1 VGGRICDPEKIMK
14 RRISILLS
22 IAVLSS
28 AVLPSTFALAQ
39 IADAVTAAPPA
50 THRIDVQET
59 LHGVMVSDP
68 YRWLEDQNSPE
79 TRAWI
84 NQENEYTHKLLDSWP
99 GRERLEKR
107 LAELKKVE
115 RISSPVERN
124 GRFFYRKR
132 GADQEQFVI
141 YTRQGD
147 TGKDE
152 VLIDPNPMSAD
163 HSTNV
168 EIMDVSKDGKLL
180 AYVLRVGGK
189 DEAEVHV
196 LDVAAKRDLADV
208 LPARVYFDVSF
219 LPDGSGFYY
228 ATMLDDGPR
237 VRFHKIG
244 TKAEADSDVFGK
256 GYAKDTIIVGDP
268 SEDGRHLVVEVL
280 HGSAADKV
288 EIWIQNLKKND
299 LKKNGPIEPVI
310 KDIDARF
317 FASAVGDELFVQTNY
332 KAPNSRVMVVD
343 LAKPAPEHWRELVPE
358 SENAIDSVTLAGG
371 KILVAYVKNATSMV
385 KAFDPDGRLAFELN
399 LPSLGAA
406 YDVQARWENRSVY
419 FTYASFAIPSTIY
432 GCDMSSGKQSVWAQ
446 VKVPVDPS
454 KFEVNQIWYASK
466 DGTKVPMFLVHAKGI
481 KLDGSNPVLLEGY
494 GGFTVNNTPH
504 FNADAIVWAERGGVY
519 ALANIRGGGE
529 FGEAWH
535 KAGMRDKKQ
544 NVFDDFIAAAEW
556 LIQNKYTNPSKL
568 SILGGSNG
576 GLLVGAALTQRP
588 ELYQAVICWHPL
600 LDMLRYDQFME
611 AQFWVS
617 EYGAAKDPEQFKW
630 LYAYSPYQ
638 HVKKGVKYPAVL
650 FMSGDGDTR
659 VAPLHARKMAAMLQA
674 DTASDRPIL
683 LRYELKAGHSGGRST
698 TQDIGD
704 SVDELSFLFWQLGVA
719 P

>member
-1 VGGRICDPEKIMK
+1 MK
-14 RRISILLS
+14 RGILSLLS
-22 IAVLSS
+22 IAVLSC
-28 AVLPSTFALAQ
+28 TFSLAQ
-39 IADAVTAAPPA
+39 GAGAIKSMAPA
-50 THRIDVQET
+50 TRAGDVQET
-59 LHGVMVSDP
+59 LHGVVVSDP
-68 YRWLEDQNSPE
+68 YRWLEDQDSAE

-84 NQENEYTHKLLDSWP
+84 TQQNDYTHNLLDSWP
-99 GRERLEKR
+99 GRKRLEERLAR
-107 LAELKKVE
+107 LKKVE
-115 RISSPVERN
+115 RISSPIERS
-124 GRFFYRKR
+124 GRLFYRKR

-147 TGKDE
+147 AGKEE

-163 HSTNV
+163 HSTNA
-168 EIMDVSKDGKLL
+168 EIMDVSKDGKLM
-180 AYVLRVGGK
+180 AYVLRIGGK
-189 DEAEVHV
+189 DETEVHV
-196 LDVAAKRDLADV
+196 LDVAAKHDLVDL
-208 LPARVYFDVSF
+208 LPARVYFDLSF

-237 VRFHKIG
+237 VFFHKLG
-244 TKAEADSDVFGK
+244 TKVESDPEVFGK
-256 GYAKDTIIVGDP
+256 GYGKDVVVVADP
-268 SEDGRHLVVEVL
+268 SEDGLHLVVQVIY
-280 HGSAADKV
+280 GSAADKV
-288 EIWIQNLKKND
+288 EIWVQD
-299 LKKNGPIEPVI
+299 LKKSGPIEPVI
-310 KDIDARF
+310 KGIDARF
-317 FASAVGDELFVQTNY
+317 FGFAVGDKLFLQTNY
-332 KAPNSRVMVVD
+332 KAPKGRVMVLD
-343 LAKPAPEHWRELVPE
+343 MASPAPENWREVVPE
-358 SENAIDSVTLAGG
+358 TENAIDGTALVGG
-371 KILVAYVKNATSMV
+371 KILVNYVKNVTSIV
-385 KAFDPDGRLAFELN
+385 KAFQLDGKLAFEMS
-399 LPSLGAA
+399 LPALGTV
-406 YDVQARWENRSVY
+406 YDFQGRWENHQAY
-419 FTYASFAIPSTIY
+419 FTFASFAIPPTVY
-432 GCDMSSGKQSVWAQ
+432 RCDMSSGQESVWAQ
-446 VKVPVDPS
+446 VKVPVDAS
-454 KFEVNQIWYASK
+454 KFETKQVWYASK
-466 DGTKVPMFLVHAKGI
+466 DGTKVPMFLVYAKGI

-494 GGFTVNNTPH
+494 GGFGVNNTPY
-504 FNADAIVWAERGGVY
+504 FNSDAIVWAERGGVY
-519 ALANIRGGGE
+519 ALTNLRGGGE

-535 KAGMRDKKQ
+535 KAGMREKKQ
-544 NVFDDFIAAAEW
+544 NVFDDFIGAAEW

-588 ELYQAVICWHPL
+588 DLYRAVICWHPL

-659 VAPLHARKMAAMLQA
+659 VAPLHARKMTALLQA
-674 DTASDRPIL
+674 DTASDRPIM

>member
-1 VGGRICDPEKIMK
+1 
-14 RRISILLS
+14 
-22 IAVLSS
+22 
-28 AVLPSTFALAQ
+28 
-39 IADAVTAAPPA
+39 
-50 THRIDVQET
+50 
-59 LHGVMVSDP
+59 
-68 YRWLEDQNSPE
+68 
-79 TRAWI
+79 
-84 NQENEYTHKLLDSWP
+84 
-99 GRERLEKR
+99 
-107 LAELKKVE
+107 
-115 RISSPVERN
+115 
-124 GRFFYRKR
+124 
-132 GADQEQFVI
+132 
-141 YTRQGD
+141 
-147 TGKDE
+147 
-152 VLIDPNPMSAD
+152 
-163 HSTNV
+163 
-168 EIMDVSKDGKLL
+168 MDVSKDGKLL

-189 DEAEVHV
+189 DETEVHV

-237 VRFHKIG
+237 VRFHKVG
-244 TKAEADSDVFGK
+244 TKVETDTDVFGK
-256 GYAKDTIIVGDP
+256 GYAKEAIIVGDP
-268 SEDGRHLVVEVL
+268 SEDGQHLVLHVL

-288 EIWIQNLKKND
+288 EIWVQD
-299 LKKNGPIEPVI
+299 LKKTGRSTSDQGSGRALLWFCGGRPVVPAHELQSTEGPR
-310 KDIDARF
+310 DGARHGEAGTGELAGSGCGRGKRDRQCRAQRGQDPRDLCEECDLSGKSF
-317 FASAVGDELFVQTNY
+317 SAGWETGVRVQAANPRIRLRGTGKVGESGGLFYVCVVRNSAYDLSLRHEKRRAVGVGAGKGPGRWVEVRG
-332 KAPNSRVMVVD
+332 KAD
-343 LAKPAPEHWRELVPE
+343 
-358 SENAIDSVTLAGG
+358 
-371 KILVAYVKNATSMV
+371 
-385 KAFDPDGRLAFELN
+385 
-399 LPSLGAA
+399 
-406 YDVQARWENRSVY
+406 
-419 FTYASFAIPSTIY
+419 
-432 GCDMSSGKQSVWAQ
+432 
-446 VKVPVDPS
+446 
-454 KFEVNQIWYASK
+454 WYASK
-466 DGTKVPMFLVHAKGI
+466 DGTKVPMFLVHSPGI

-494 GGFTVNNTPH
+494 GGFMVNNTPY

-519 ALANIRGGGE
+519 ALANLRGGGE

-535 KAGMRDKKQ
+535 KAGMLDKKQ

-588 ELYQAVICWHPL
+588 DLYQAVICWHPL

-659 VAPLHARKMAAMLQA
+659 VAPLHARKMTALLQA
-674 DTASDRPIL
+674 ETGSNRPIL
-683 LRYELKAGHSGGRST
+683 LRYELKAGHSGGRSL

>member
-1 VGGRICDPEKIMK
+1 MK
-14 RRISILLS
+14 RGIPSLLS
-22 IAVLSS
+22 VVVLT
-28 AVLPSTFALAQ
+28 STFALAQ
-39 IADAVTAAPPA
+39 TAAGTSAAPA
-50 THRIDVQET
+50 TFRDDVQET
-59 LHGVMVSDP
+59 LHGVTISDP
-68 YRWLEDQNSPE
+68 YRWLEDQNSSE

-84 NQENEYTHKLLDSWP
+84 TQQNEYTHKLLDGWP
-99 GRERLEKR
+99 GRQRLEIR
-107 LAELKKVE
+107 LSELKKVDH
-115 RISSPVERN
+115 ISSPIERN

-132 GADQEQFVI
+132 GVDQEQFVI

-147 TGKDE
+147 AGKE
-152 VLIDPNPMSAD
+152 EILMDPNPMSAD

-168 EIMDVSKDGKLL
+168 EIMDVSKDGRLL
-180 AYVLRVGGK
+180 AYVVRVGGK

-196 LDVAAKRDLADV
+196 LDTASKHDLPDV

-237 VRFHKIG
+237 VRFHRVG
-244 TKAEADSDVFGK
+244 TEAEADSDVFGK

-268 SEDGRHLVVEVL
+268 SEDGHHLVIEVL

-288 EIWIQNLKKND
+288 EIWVQD
-299 LKKNGPIEPVI
+299 LKKHEPPEPVI
-310 KDIDARF
+310 KDLDARF
-317 FASAVGDELFVQTNY
+317 FASAVGDELFLQTNY
-332 KAPNSRVMVVD
+332 KAPNGRVMVLD
-343 LAKPAPEHWRELVPE
+343 LAKPAPENWREVVPE
-358 SENAIDSVTLAGG
+358 AENAIDNVSLAGG
-371 KILVAYVKNATSMV
+371 KILVVYVKNATSMV
-385 KAFDPDGRLAFELN
+385 KAFQPDGKLAFEMN
-399 LPSLGAA
+399 LPALGAVS
-406 YDVQARWENRSVY
+406 DVQARWENAAAY
-419 FTYASFAIPSTIY
+419 FTYTSFATPATIFR
-432 GCDMSSGKQSVWAQ
+432 CEMSSGKQSPWAQ
-446 VKVPVDPS
+446 LKVPVDPS
-454 KFEVNQIWYASK
+454 KFEVSQIWYASK

-494 GGFTVNNTPH
+494 GGFGVNNTPY
-504 FNADAIVWAERGGVY
+504 FNSDAIVWAERGGVY
-519 ALANIRGGGE
+519 ALASIRGGGE

-544 NVFDDFIAAAEW
+544 NVFDDFIGAAEW
-556 LIQNKYTNPSKL
+556 LIKNKYTNPSRL

-576 GLLVGAALTQRP
+576 GLLVGAALTERP
-588 ELYQAVICWHPL
+588 DLYQAVVCWHPL

-638 HVKKGVKYPAVL
+638 HVKNGVKYPAVL
-650 FMSGDGDTR
+650 FMTGNGDTR
-659 VAPLHARKMAAMLQA
+659 VAPLHARKMAAILQA
-674 DTASDRPIL
+674 DTGSDRPIL

-698 TQDIGD
+698 AQDIGD
-704 SVDELSFLFWQLGVA
+704 SVDELSFLFWQLGIA

>member
-1 VGGRICDPEKIMK
+1 
-14 RRISILLS
+14 
-22 IAVLSS
+22 
-28 AVLPSTFALAQ
+28 
-39 IADAVTAAPPA
+39 VTVA
-50 THRIDVQET
+50 
-59 LHGVMVSDP
+59 DP

-84 NQENEYTHKLLDSWP
+84 TQENDYTHKLLDGWP

-107 LAELKKVE
+107 ISELKKVD
-115 RISSPVERN
+115 RISSPIERS
-124 GRFFYRKR
+124 GHFFYRKR
-132 GADQEQFVI
+132 AADQEQFVI
-141 YTRQGD
+141 YTRQGAA
-147 TGKDE
+147 GKEE
-152 VLIDPNPMSAD
+152 VLLDPNPMSPD

-168 EIMDVSKDGKLL
+168 EIMDVSKDAKLL

-189 DEAEVHV
+189 DESEVHV
-196 LDVAAKRDLADV
+196 LDVTAKRDLADV

-219 LPDGSGFYY
+219 LPDNSGFYY

-244 TKAEADSDVFGK
+244 TKAETDADVFGK
-256 GYAKDTIIVGDP
+256 GYTKESIIVGDP
-268 SEDGRHLVVEVL
+268 SEDGRHLVIEVL

-288 EIWIQNLKKND
+288 EIWVQD
-299 LKKNGPIEPVI
+299 LKTNGPIEPVI
-310 KDIDARF
+310 KDLDARF
-317 FASAVGDELFVQTNY
+317 FASAVGDELFLQTNY
-332 KAPNSRVMVVD
+332 KAPKGRVMVAN
-343 LAKPAPEHWRELVPE
+343 LAKPAPENWRELVPE

-371 KILVAYVKNATSMV
+371 KILVSYVKNATAMV
-385 KAFDPDGRLAFELN
+385 KAFDPSGKLAFELS
-399 LPSLGAA
+399 LPTLGAIS
-406 YDVQARWENRSVY
+406 DLQGRWENQSAY
-419 FTYASFAIPSTIY
+419 FSFASFAVASTIY
-432 GCDMSSGKQSVWAQ
+432 RCDMSTGKQSVWAQ
-446 VKVPVDPS
+446 VKVPVDAS
-454 KFEVNQIWYASK
+454 KFEVKQVWYVSK
-466 DGTKVPMFLVHAKGI
+466 DGTKVPMFLMYAKGI

-494 GGFTVNNTPH
+494 GGFAINNTPE
-504 FNADAIVWAERGGVY
+504 FRSNAIVWAERGGVY
-519 ALANIRGGGE
+519 ALANLRGGGE

-544 NVFDDFIAAAEW
+544 NVFDDFIGAAEW
-556 LIQNKYTNPSKL
+556 LIANKYTNPSKL

-588 ELYQAVICWHPL
+588 ELYRAVVCWHPL

-659 VAPLHARKMAAMLQA
+659 VAPLHARKMAALLQA
-674 DTASDRPIL
+674 DTGSDRPIL

-704 SVDELSFLFWQLGVA
+704 AVDELSFLFWQLGVA

>member
-1 VGGRICDPEKIMK
+1 MK
-14 RRISILLS
+14 RRVLSLLS
-22 IAVLSS
+22 VVVLSS
-28 AVLPSTFALAQ
+28 TFASAQ
-39 IADAVTAAPPA
+39 SAGAMTTAAPA
-50 THRIDVQET
+50 TRRGDVQET
-59 LHGVMVSDP
+59 LHGVTVSDP
-68 YRWLEDQNSPE
+68 YRWLEYQDSPE

-84 NQENEYTHKLLDSWP
+84 NQQNEYTHKLLDSWP
-99 GRERLEKR
+99 GRARLETR

-115 RISSPVERN
+115 RISSPIERN

-132 GADQEQFVI
+132 AADQEQYVI
-141 YTRQGD
+141 YTRLGEA
-147 TGKDE
+147 GKEE

-180 AYVLRVGGK
+180 TYGIRSGGK
-189 DEAEVHV
+189 DETELHV
-196 LDVAAKRDLADV
+196 LEVAAKHDLPDV

-228 ATMLDDGPR
+228 STMLDEGPR
-237 VRFHKIG
+237 VRFHKLA
-244 TKAEADSDVFGK
+244 TKAETDTDVFGK
-256 GYAKDTIIVGDP
+256 GYAKEAIIVGDP
-268 SEDGRHLVVEVL
+268 SEDGRHLIIQVL

-288 EIWIQNLKKND
+288 EIWAQD
-299 LKKNGPIEPVI
+299 LKTNGPIEPLI
-310 KDIDARF
+310 KDLEARSF
-317 FASAVGDELFVQTNY
+317 GFAVGNQLFLQTNY
-332 KAPNSRVMVVD
+332 KAPKGKVMVLD
-343 LAKPAPEHWRELVPE
+343 MAKPAPENWREVVPE
-358 SENAIDSVTLAGG
+358 AENAIDNVTFVGG
-371 KILVAYVKNATSMV
+371 KILVTYVKNATSMV
-385 KAFDPDGRLAFELN
+385 KAFQPDGKLAFELS
-399 LPSLGAA
+399 LPALGSV
-406 YDVQARWENRSVY
+406 YDLQGKWENQAAY
-419 FTYASFAIPSTIY
+419 FTYASYAIPATVY
-432 GCDMSSGKQSVWAQ
+432 RCDMGSGKQSVWAQ
-446 VKVPVDPS
+446 VKVPVDES
-454 KFEVNQIWYASK
+454 KFEVKQVWYASK
-466 DGTKVPMFLVHAKGI
+466 DGTKVPMFLVYAKGI

-494 GGFTVNNTPH
+494 GGFAVNNTPY

-535 KAGMRDKKQ
+535 TAGMRDKKQ

-556 LIQNKYTNPSKL
+556 LIENRYTSPSKL
-568 SILGGSNG
+568 SIFGGSNG

-588 ELYQAVICWHPL
+588 ELFRAVICWHPL

-617 EYGAAKDPEQFKW
+617 EYGSSKDPEQFKW
-630 LYAYSPYQ
+630 LYTYSPYQ

-650 FMSGDGDTR
+650 FMTGDGDTR
-659 VAPLHARKMAAMLQA
+659 VAPLHARKMAALLQA
-674 DTASDRPIL
+674 DTGSDRPIL
-683 LRYELKAGHSGGRST
+683 LRYELAAGHSRGRST